1 VAHVNTLRPHEC
13 GGNYQLITEPAPAT
27 IRGTEVVADQT
38 RYRCDRCGE
47 ERLTAAQSDA
57 WEERIHAAYEAHP
70 RRRLLPREVRA
81 LRERLQLSQPQLEA
95 ALGLGEKTVVRWEA
109 GRVVQ
114 NQATDDLLRL
124 IDRDPSALRF
134 LAELHGAAVPEPAV
148 PAAAAPASAP
158 AGPGK
163 LRLPDRLAV
172 RLQRLA
178 EQEGADLG
186 TYVVMV
192 LTQHATGTEMG
203 QQVTELIKARMDGFS
218 EFVKEAWHT
227 PRGFAEGAESWRG
240 DVHVPDAWRG
250 SSAGRSSY
258 GILP

>member
-1 VAHVNTLRPHEC
+1 VARVNSTPAHEC
-13 GGNYQLITEPAPAT
+13 GGSYQLFTGPAAVT
-27 IRGTEVVADQT
+27 IRGTEITADQT

-57 WEERIHAAYEAHP
+57 WEERVYAAYEAHP
-70 RRRLLPREVRA
+70 RRRLLPREIRA
-81 LRERLQLSQPQLEA
+81 LRERLRLSQPQLEN

-134 LAELHGAAVPEPAV
+134 LAQLHGAALPAGAV
-148 PAAAAPASAP
+148 PAAEAAGG
-158 AGPGK
+158 AGQ
-163 LRLPDRLAV
+163 LRLPDGLAA

-178 EQEGADLG
+178 EQDGADLG

-192 LTQHATGTEMG
+192 LTDHATGTEMG
-203 QQVTELIKARMDGFS
+203 SRVAQLIHERMDGLS
-218 EFVKEAWHT
+218 ELVRQTWPAQRGYAEA
-227 PRGFAEGAESWRG
+227 ADAWRG
-240 DVHVPDAWRG
+240 DVHAPQAWGG
-250 SSAGRSSY
+250 SPSTSRNPYAVIS
-258 GILP
+258 